1 VRRKARDAAL
11 GTLMLMLS
19 ACAGP
24 VFLGKYA
31 YAAGW
36 REAVVTEIGP
46 HESLDHA
53 WKDCAAATAEGPFAR
68 LRFQYARNL
77 YTMIV
82 AVPKGVSLQPG
93 ESVLVNSNDC
103 RAELVVAEPG

>member
-1 VRRKARDAAL
+1 MRHKARDTAL
-11 GTLMLMLS
+11 SALTLMLS

-24 VFLGKYA
+24 VYLGKYA
-31 YAAGW
+31 YAEGW

-46 HESLDHA
+46 HESLDRA
-53 WKDCAAATAEGPFAR
+53 WKDCAGAPAEGPFAR
-68 LRFQYARNL
+68 VRFQYGRNL

-82 AVPKGVSLQPG
+82 AVPKGVSLEPG

-103 RAELVVAEPG
+103 RAGLVVAGSG